1 MPGNFEYL
9 PNEPRTIAL
18 TPDGQTVV
26 LRASVNGQCQLFVR
40 AMNTVDV
47 SPIAGT
53 EGADMYFAVSP
64 DGKSVAFSTLNDRL
78 IKKVSLSGGIP
89 TPLGPTFGRFG
100 YVTSR
105 AHSYTPVR

>member
-47 SPIAGT
+47 SPIA
-53 EGADMYFAVSP
+53 DMYFAVSP
-64 DGKSVAFSTLNDRL
+64 DGKSVAFSKLNDRL

-89 TPLGPTFGRFG
+89 TLLGPTLGRIS
-100 YVTSR
+100 YVTTR
-105 AHSYTPVR
+105 AHSYTRAR